1 MSFATNQNRQTLNNL
16 LRDYRAY
23 EGLPQTQEMHQKVQ
37 NAFNKNFSIVSQK
50 NNSNVPVV
58 EMNKKF
64 LQLMANDVRRLREEY
79 SKQQTFEGMK
89 QDLSSYD
96 KQQPAPVNFSEPE
109 DKPIADLDE
118 AVKQKIKE
126 RDQGIKL
133 APPTNIKQNT
143 NFADIKKEQQQ
154 HKQPGLLS
162 SSGVDTG
169 NGNPALEKIQEEI
182 FNLRNDVSNM
192 FSKLNE
198 KIDEVLYALQN
209 DDTQNSNADQ
219 SQEIEEF

>member
-1 MSFATNQNRQTLNNL
+1 MSFSTNQNIQILNNL
-16 LRDYRAY
+16 LRDYKAY
-23 EGLPQTQEMHQKVQ
+23 EGLPQTHEMHQKIQ
-37 NAFNKNFSIVSQK
+37 NIFNKNFSIVSQK
-50 NNSNVPVV
+50 NNSNIPVV

-79 SKQQTFEGMK
+79 SRQQTYEGMK

-96 KQQPAPVNFSEPE
+96 APTPAPVNFSEPE
-109 DKPIADLDE
+109 DKPITNLDE

-126 RDQGIKL
+126 RDQGVKL

-143 NFADIKKEQQQ
+143 NFAHLKKEQQ

-162 SSGVDTG
+162 SSGTDAG
-169 NGNPALEKIQEEI
+169 LSNNNPNLEKILEEL

-192 FSKLNE
+192 FSKLNN
-198 KIDEVLYALQN
+198 KVDEVLYVLQN
-209 DDTQNSNADQ
+209 NDTNSNANQ
-219 SQEIEEF
+219 SQEAEEL